1 MVLEGKLAPAPCSLI
16 RRWPVEQMFFMKA
29 RLFRNYTMCSLI
41 KDQFTCTATPPQP
54 EYYRIMCYIAPEQG
68 RPLEIEVAL
77 G

>member
-1 MVLEGKLAPAPCSLI
+1 MEVDGKEFEEADAAALAAG
-16 RRWPVEQMFFMKA
+16 Q
-29 RLFRNYTMCSLI
+29 CSLI
-41 KDQFTCTATPPQP
+41 KDQFTCTATPSQP